1 MEMIN
6 RSIEDNL
13 LAQAMVSKLE
23 QQSRQFVDVQES
35 NGHGHETRTQR
46 RARER
51 AEKKAEKRATKTT

>member
-6 RSIEDNL
+6 RAMEDNL
-13 LAQAMVSKLE
+13 LAQAMVSKFE
-23 QQSRQFVDVQES
+23 QQSRPFVDVQES
-35 NGHGHETRTQR
+35 NRYGYETRTQR